1 MRRTAIVALAL
12 AMPCQ
17 AMAMLWG
24 ADADFRKAVAWGK
37 RVQVGHEQSWDGFCQ
52 STGAEVTI
60 TVQPQHGML
69 EQVREPS
76 TVRHK
81 GSCQGAHIT
90 ALNIYY
96 TPERGY
102 EGPDQVSFDSAFGN
116 GMSRHVD
123 AHLTV
128 VAGFVPVH
136 EGQVFHIEPAPGSLE
151 GQPGMRIYV
160 DDRSCPNGEIKQLV
174 LGDVHKGV
182 PRTTACVAR

>member
-1 MRRTAIVALAL
+1 MRRALIVAAAL
-12 AMPCQ
+12 AVPTQ

-24 ADADFRKAVAWGK
+24 YDADFRKTVAWGK
-37 RVQVGHEQSWDGFCQ
+37 RVQVGREQSYDAFCQ

-60 TVQPQHGML
+60 TVQPQHGTL
-69 EQVREPS
+69 EQIREPS
-76 TVRHK
+76 IVKHK

-96 TPERGY
+96 TPQRGY

-136 EGQVFHIEPAPGSLE
+136 EGQVFQTEPAKGSLE
-151 GQPGMRIYV
+151 GKPGMRVYV
-160 DDRSCPNGEIKQLV
+160 DDRSCPDGKIKQLV
-174 LGDVHKGV
+174 LGDVRAGV
-182 PRTTACVAR
+182 QRAVSCVGR